1 MWLTNRTKFSD
12 DYNQRRYE
20 VEEST
25 SSLGTG
31 RVMRMPGAPA
41 IVGRVGLLLILGH
54 AYMG

>member
-25 SSLGTG
+25 SSLGIG
-31 RVMRMPGAPA
+31 LVMRMPGAPA
-41 IVGRVGLLLILGH
+41 TVGRVGLMLILGH